1 MKSQQIS
8 NLREQILS
16 IIDKPFMTDKRNIS
30 HK

>member
-8 NLREQILS
+8 NLRKQILS
-16 IIDKPFMTDKRNIS
+16 KIDKPFMTDKRNIS